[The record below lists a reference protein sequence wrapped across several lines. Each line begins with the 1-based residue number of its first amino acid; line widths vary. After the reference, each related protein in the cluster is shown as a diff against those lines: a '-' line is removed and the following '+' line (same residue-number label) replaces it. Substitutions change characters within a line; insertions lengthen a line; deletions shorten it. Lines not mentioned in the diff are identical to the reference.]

1 MTPNLLG
8 PWHDFDT
15 LIGEASA
22 TLVGL
27 MFVAASVGTGVFTRE
42 RQVGLRTFLSPTVVA
57 FSSVLAASL
66 IGVLPAA
73 RCVVPGVLLLGVG
86 GFGLAYSAMV
96 WRRMVREGLA
106 RSIDLEDRIGYAAV
120 PAAAYALLAGA
131 GAAFTLQAE
140 AACGVMAAGMGLLLL
155 AGIRNAWDMTTWVV
169 MNRQAMTGEAND
181 GPAGAAPPQH

>member
-1 MTPNLLG
+1 MAPNLLG

-27 MFVAASVGTGVFTRE
+27 MFVAASVGTGFFTRE

-73 RCVVPGVLLLGVG
+73 RCIVPGVLLLGVG
-86 GFGLAYSAMV
+86 GFGLVYSGMV

-106 RSIDLEDRIGYAAV
+106 RSIDLEDRIGYAAI
-120 PAAAYALLAGA
+120 PAVAYGLLAGA

-169 MNRQAMTGEAND
+169 INRHGTAGNAD
-181 GPAGAAPPQH
+181 GPGSGN